1 MQGARVSLLEWWI
14 CGMSVA
20 LVAVGAIA
28 LIGPSSGNSGGG
40 VALAWVA
47 YAALMAMAMCS
58 TS

>member
-1 MQGARVSLLEWWI
+1 VSLLEWWI